1 MTTGIIWSDRYPEEG
16 HMLLKER
23 LKPAF
28 NYLKTM
34 KIFENPNIKLYEP
47 IPASEEIIQKIHTK
61 DMLVK
66 VKATGYYE
74 IAKLTAGGCALAGEL
89 IWKGEINN
97 AFAFTAAAGHHAS
110 KDFFWGFC
118 YINNAAVL
126 VETLKE
132 KHKVKK
138 FLIVDTDPHFGDG
151 TWEIFENDEN
161 VFHLEFHGGGPLD
174 PKFGKN
180 SVSVPLPSESR
191 DEHVLYAVEKLLE
204 PIAENFGPEIL
215 IWEFGHDAHHQD
227 YGAWQLTVPG
237 FTKIAKTL
245 VKTSKKICDGKLIVL
260 LSGGSNE
267 NVAKLSIYG
276 IVSTLAEIPFKA
288 EDTGYLPEQNTDIK
302 EEISNVVKKNVEK
315 VLKTLL

>member
-1 MTTGIIWSDRYPEEG
+1 MITGIIWSDRYAEEG
-16 HMLLKER
+16 HMLLKTR

-74 IAKLTAGGCALAGEL
+74 IAKLTAGGCVLAGEL

-110 KDFFWGFC
+110 RDFFWGFC

-126 VETLKE
+126 VETLRE
-132 KHKVKK
+132 KYNVKNI
-138 FLIVDTDPHFGDG
+138 LIVDTDPHFGDG
-151 TWEIFENDEN
+151 TWEVFENDEN
-161 VFHLEFHGGGPLD
+161 TFHLELHGGGPLE

-180 SVSVPLPSESR
+180 SVSIPLPSESR
-191 DEHVLYAVEKLLE
+191 DEHILYALEKLLKPVTE
-204 PIAENFGPEIL
+204 KFSPELI

-237 FTKIAKTL
+237 FTKIAEIL
-245 VKTSKKICDGKLIVL
+245 VKISKEICDGKLIVL

-276 IVSTLAEIPFKA
+276 IISTLAEIPFKVK
-288 EDTGYLPEQNTDIK
+288 DTSYLHEQNTD
-302 EEISNVVKKNVEK
+302 VKKEIKNVIEKNIEK
-315 VLKTLL
+315 VLKTL

>member
-1 MTTGIIWSDRYPEEG
+1 MITGIIWSDRYAEEG
-16 HMLLKER
+16 HMLLKTR

-34 KIFENPNIKLYEP
+34 KIFENSNIKLYEP

-110 KDFFWGFC
+110 RDFFWGFC

-126 VETLKE
+126 VETLRE
-132 KHKVKK
+132 KYNVKNI
-138 FLIVDTDPHFGDG
+138 LIVDTDPHFGDG

-161 VFHLEFHGGGPLD
+161 TFHLELHGGGPLE
-174 PKFGKN
+174 PTFGKN
-180 SVSVPLPSESR
+180 SVSIPLPSESR
-191 DEHVLYAVEKLLE
+191 DEHILYALEKLLK
-204 PIAENFGPEIL
+204 PITEKFSPELI

-237 FTKIAKTL
+237 FTKIAEIL
-245 VKTSKKICDGKLIVL
+245 VKISKETCDGKLIAL

-276 IVSTLAEIPFKA
+276 IISTLAEIPFKVK
-288 EDTGYLPEQNTDIK
+288 DTSYLHEQNTDIK
-302 EEISNVVKKNVEK
+302 EEIRDIIEKNTEK
-315 VLKTLL
+315 VLEVIL